1 MSQHTAMAAATD
13 AIPAPPPSSSTLA
26 RDHGAMFASIRLPT
40 GIFKTTAPLR
50 LVDVDAA
57 TIAALAPAVPGAP
70 AVDVI
75 DVGASTGTTTLEL
88 LHALRAA
95 GRMPRVLMTDI
106 ALRARVLRL
115 SPRHAVLVSPGGTL
129 MHHVVMGISLRT
141 WRRRLDY
148 VTQFWV
154 PVALANARFRRVCD
168 AGLLP
173 DKGEEVWLV
182 TPAVRAEPALQCQ
195 EGDVFAPCPADQR
208 RRFDIVRAA
217 NVLLPDVFGTE
228 RIGVALAGLV
238 QRLRG
243 PGSLL
248 VLARS
253 PAPGQKGRNKATI
266 YRLEADGTLVVAE
279 RLGGGSELESLMPA

>member
-1 MSQHTAMAAATD
+1 MSQRNFTAVAAGT
-13 AIPAPPPSSSTLA
+13 IPAPPPLA

-50 LVDVDAA
+50 LVDVDTA

-75 DVGASTGTTTLEL
+75 DVGASTGSTTLEL

-95 GRMPRVLMTDI
+95 GRMPRILMTDI
-106 ALRARVLRL
+106 AMRAQVLRL
-115 SPRHAVLVSPGGTL
+115 SPRHAVLVSPGGEL
-129 MHHVVMGISLRT
+129 MHHVVMGMPLRT

-148 VTQFWV
+148 VTQFWL
-154 PVALANARFRRVCD
+154 PVALANARFRRLRD
-168 AGLLP
+168 AGLVP
-173 DKGEEVWLV
+173 EKGEDVWLV
-182 TPAVRAEPALQCQ
+182 APAVRAEPALRCQ
-195 EGDVFAPCPADQR
+195 EGDVFAACPADQR

-217 NVLLPDVFGTE
+217 NVLLPDVFGAE
-228 RIGVALAGLV
+228 RIGCALPELV
-238 QRLRG
+238 QRMRG
-243 PGSLL
+243 PGALL

-266 YRLEADGTLVVAE
+266 YRMEADGSLVVAD
-279 RLGGGSELESLMPA
+279 RLGGGSELEGLMPA